1 MLWDL
6 LGRSKLVKLHANAQ
20 AMSPRVLEWELI
32 LNHSGKAIDQV
43 DAGRMTM
50 CPKYRFQLTTL
61 YKAKVMNR
69 DF

>member
-1 MLWDL
+1 
-6 LGRSKLVKLHANAQ
+6 
-20 AMSPRVLEWELI
+20 MSPRVLEWELI
-32 LNHSGKAIDQV
+32 LNHSAKAIDQV

-50 CPKYRFQLTTL
+50 CLKYRFQLTTL

>member
-1 MLWDL
+1 
-6 LGRSKLVKLHANAQ
+6 
-20 AMSPRVLEWELI
+20 MSPRVLEWELI
-32 LNHSGKAIDQV
+32 LNHSGKAIDQI

-61 YKAKVMNR
+61 YKAKVMNG